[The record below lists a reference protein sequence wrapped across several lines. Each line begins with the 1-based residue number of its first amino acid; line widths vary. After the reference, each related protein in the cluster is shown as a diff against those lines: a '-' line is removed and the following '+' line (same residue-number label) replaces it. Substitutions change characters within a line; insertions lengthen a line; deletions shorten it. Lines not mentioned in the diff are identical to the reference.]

1 MASRTELRVEF
12 DRRRWTIAAVL
23 RRYFSRLLLMAGA
36 VHAIDPDKRATP
48 CKPASGRI
56 RSGSAPGLVCLITS
70 LHLRLQSA
78 GSVILGAICVFVLF
92 VAPGCHK
99 KNQAAPEVLLTIID
113 QSWVDKESQA
123 ILSEELKRFTDETG
137 IRVQVMPA
145 PEVAAD
151 QLETWRNLLESGA
164 KVPDVYGIDVIWPGI
179 LAEHLIDLKAYL
191 PEQEIAAHFPEL
203 IKNNTV
209 NGRLVAL
216 PNNLGEGILFYRVD
230 LLQKY
235 GYTVPPKTWEELEKM
250 AKRIQA
256 GERAKGNKDFWG
268 YVWQGAPS
276 EALTCNALEW
286 QVAEGGGTIL
296 DDNGRPTV
304 NNPSAIR
311 AWGRAAR
318 WVGSISPPG
327 VLAYKEWDAFNIW
340 QAGNAA
346 FMRNWPNAYVA
357 ARARSSP
364 TRDRFNIA
372 PMPAGRAGL
381 ATALGG
387 QGYGVS
393 RYSSHPREA
402 AMLVRFLTGR
412 NEQARR
418 CRKSSNPPTIPELY
432 KDPEVLAQNP
442 YFSGISLAYRQGAT
456 VRPSTAAGKKYPD
469 VSRAYFEAVHAVLS
483 HKKSASQAAAELEQ
497 ELTRILE
504 RPSHSPNASRDQE
517 HPLAQR

>member
-1 MASRTELRVEF
+1 MSPETF
-12 DRRRWTIAAVL
+12 
-23 RRYFSRLLLMAGA
+23 
-36 VHAIDPDKRATP
+36 P
-48 CKPASGRI
+48 GRI
-56 RSGSAPGLVCLITS
+56 LGPVCLRSMCI
-70 LHLRLQSA
+70 RLQ
-78 GSVILGAICVFVLF
+78 GIGCVILGAICAFVLS
-92 VAPGCHK
+92 VALGCHK

-123 ILSEELKRFTDETG
+123 ILSEELNRFTEKTG

-145 PEVAAD
+145 PEVAVD

-179 LAEHLIDLKAYL
+179 LADNLIDLKAYV

-203 IKNNTV
+203 IKNDTV

-230 LLQKY
+230 VLQKY
-235 GYTVPPKTWEELEKM
+235 GYTLPPKTWEELEKM

-296 DDNGRPTV
+296 DDNGMPTV
-304 NNPSAIR
+304 NNPSSIR
-311 AWGRAAR
+311 AWDRAAR

-357 ARARSSP
+357 ARASGSP
-364 TRDRFNIA
+364 TRDRFSIA

-381 ATALGG
+381 ATTLGG

-393 RYSSHPREA
+393 RYSSHLREA

-412 NEQARR
+412 DEQARR

-432 KDPEVLAQNP
+432 KDPRGSGAKPLFFHHLAGLSPGCNAP
-442 YFSGISLAYRQGAT
+442 AFHGSR
-456 VRPSTAAGKKYPD
+456 KE
-469 VSRAYFEAVHAVLS
+469 VSRCIATPTLKQCIRCSAIKNPR
-483 HKKSASQAAAELEQ
+483 HKPL
-497 ELTRILE
+497 LTWKT
-504 RPSHSPNASRDQE
+504 S
-517 HPLAQR
+517 

>member
-1 MASRTELRVEF
+1 MSPETFSVRILGPAPLRS
-12 DRRRWTIAAVL
+12 WCI
-23 RRYFSRLLLMAGA
+23 
-36 VHAIDPDKRATP
+36 
-48 CKPASGRI
+48 
-56 RSGSAPGLVCLITS
+56 
-70 LHLRLQSA
+70 RLQ
-78 GSVILGAICVFVLF
+78 GIGGFILGTICVFALS
-92 VAPGCHK
+92 VALGCHK

-123 ILSEELKRFTDETG
+123 ILNEELRRFTEKTG

-145 PEVAAD
+145 PEVAVD

-179 LAEHLIDLKAYL
+179 LADNLIDLRAYV

-203 IKNNTV
+203 IKNDTV

-230 LLQKY
+230 VLHKY
-235 GYTVPPKTWEELEKM
+235 GYAGPPKTWEDLEKM
-250 AKRIQA
+250 AKRIQT
-256 GERAKGNKDFWG
+256 GERASGNKDFWG

-286 QVAEGGGTIL
+286 QAAEGGGTIL

-311 AWGRAAR
+311 AWDRAAR

-340 QAGNAA
+340 QAGDAA

-357 ARARSSP
+357 ARAPGSP
-364 TRDRFNIA
+364 TRDRFSIA
-372 PMPAGRAGL
+372 PMPAGRVGL
-381 ATALGG
+381 ATTLGG

-393 RYSSHPREA
+393 RYSSHLREA

-412 NEQARR
+412 DEQARR

-432 KDPEVLAQNP
+432 NDPQIQAQNS
-442 YFSGISLAYRQGAT
+442 YFATILQAYRQGAT
-456 VRPSTAAGKKYPD
+456 LRPSTAAGKKYPD
-469 VSRAYFEAVHAVLS
+469 VSRAYVEAVHAVLS
-483 HKKSASQAAAELEQ
+483 HKKTASQSAADLEE
-497 ELTRILE
+497 ELTKIRE
-504 RPSHSPNASRDQE
+504 RPAHGENASRDQE
-517 HPLAQR
+517 HPLARP

>member
-1 MASRTELRVEF
+1 MASRTELPVECEGT
-12 DRRRWTIAAVL
+12 RRSAAGPVW
-23 RRYFSRLLLMAGA
+23 M
-36 VHAIDPDKRATP
+36 
-48 CKPASGRI
+48 I
-56 RSGSAPGLVCLITS
+56 RSLR
-70 LHLRLQSA
+70 LRLQAA
-78 GSVILGAICVFVLF
+78 GGVILGAICAVVLS
-92 VAPGCHK
+92 VALGCHK
-99 KNQAAPEVLLTIID
+99 KNEAAPEVLLTIID

-123 ILSEELKRFTDETG
+123 ILSEELNRFTEKTG

-145 PEVAAD
+145 PEVAVD

-179 LAEHLIDLKAYL
+179 LADNLIDLKAYV
-191 PEQEIAAHFPEL
+191 PDQEIAAHFPEL
-203 IKNNTV
+203 IKNDTV
-209 NGRLVAL
+209 NGRLVVL

-230 LLQKY
+230 VLQKY
-235 GYTVPPKTWEELEKM
+235 GYTGPPKTWEDLEKM

-286 QVAEGGGTIL
+286 QAAEGGGTIL
-296 DDNGRPTV
+296 EDNGMPAV
-304 NNPSAIR
+304 NNPSSIR
-311 AWGRAAR
+311 AWDRAAR

-357 ARARSSP
+357 ARASGSP

-372 PMPAGRAGL
+372 PMPAGRAGF
-381 ATALGG
+381 ATTLGG

-393 RYSSHPREA
+393 RYSSHLREA

-412 NEQARR
+412 DEQARR

-432 KDPEVLAQNP
+432 KDPQVQAQNP
-442 YFSGISLAYRQGAT
+442 YFAIILQAYRQGAT
-456 VRPSTAAGKKYPD
+456 LRPSTAAGKKYPD
-469 VSRAYFEAVHAVLS
+469 VSHAYFEAVHTVLS
-483 HKKSASQAAAELEQ
+483 HKKSASQAAADLED
-497 ELTRILE
+497 ELTKILQ
-504 RPSHSPNASRDQE
+504 RPARNANASRDQE
-517 HPLAQR
+517 HPLAQP